1 MKNIYKIFSS
11 IFILFLL
18 IGCAE
23 DFSDNNEFAK
33 NIAPPSNVSAS
44 FDITQDNTGMVTIT
58 PTGEG
63 AISFVID
70 YGDGSPVSSSV
81 KTGGNVTHTFK
92 EGNHTVKVTAKGLN
106 NLTTTADVNLVVSFN
121 APENLQVT
129 IENDTAVSKKV
140 NVTATADW
148 ATVFDFVTGEAG
160 ADPVT
165 ANIGETASFTYKE
178 AGTYTVKVVARG
190 AAIATTEYSQEFEVT
205 AILAPTVS
213 APTPPT
219 RPSTTVVS
227 VFSDAY
233 TNVGNVNMNPDW
245 GQMWQGSGYAE
256 VDLSGDKITHY
267 SKLSYQGV
275 QYDKTDISGME
286 YLHIDAWTA
295 DLNQLKTF
303 LIREPGDA
311 NPREVAVSK
320 ELKKDEWTSLDIPL
334 TEWTSQGITLGDL
347 FQFKFE
353 GVDQWAQA
361 DVFLDNIY
369 FWKANSVGLPI
380 NFDNEEPFKAADGA
394 SFELSKDPEASSNN
408 TGKITNGGNDWENI
422 QITLDEPIKV
432 VSGADN
438 KYSVKIY
445 NPTADTHEL
454 MMKLEQSGDNE
465 YIELKQNFSAKG
477 WNNVTFDF
485 STVSAQAWPN
495 PGAAW
500 DGTADFKKLVLFID
514 GGKKDT
520 GTYHID
526 DLIKGEPQVVNQA
539 LFDDFEGNGTIAWV
553 GDAAGQSVVDNPNG
567 SGKVLKYEDTG
578 GQYANIRF
586 DLAADHS
593 QKFDLTTN
601 NIFTFKI
608 YIPSSG
614 VTGSS
619 PNQVSVKLQDGSS
632 GQPWVGQYEVVT
644 PLQLDQWQSVLVD
657 FSAQANET
665 KFSRIVFQ
673 LNGENNNDNVTAY
686 VDDFYYEVP
695 QAHDDFEGNGN
706 IPAWAEDAAGMSTVD
721 NPYKESIN
729 NSNKVM
735 KYEDTGGQYAN
746 VRFDLDAAKTVKF
759 DLSNANK
766 VTVDVYVPSSSIT
779 GSQDNKLWVKL
790 QDGSKSAPWEGQ
802 VTKEQTIALDKWQ
815 RLEFDFSDQKDQ
827 TAFSRLLL
835 QFNGEN
841 NNDKVTAYVDN
852 IFIHR

>member
-1 MKNIYKIFSS
+1 MKNIYKIFGSLFV
-11 IFILFLL
+11 IFLL
-18 IGCAE
+18 IGCDE
-23 DFSDNNEFAK
+23 NFSDTNEFAK
-33 NIAPPSNVSAS
+33 NVAPPSNVSAS
-44 FDITQDNTGMVTIT
+44 FDITQDNTGLVTIT
-58 PTGEG
+58 PFGEQ
-63 AISFVID
+63 AVSFVLD
-70 YGDGSPVSSSV
+70 YGDGSPVSSSI
-81 KTGGNVTHTFK
+81 KSGGSVQHTFK
-92 EGNHTVKVTAKGLN
+92 EGNHTIKVTATGLN
-106 NLTTTADVNLVVSFN
+106 NLTATADVSLVVSFN

-129 IENDTAVSKKV
+129 IENDTAKSKQV

-148 ATVFDFVTGEAG
+148 ATVFDFISGETG

-165 ANIGETASFTYKE
+165 VNIGETASFTYKE
-178 AGTYTVKVVARG
+178 AGTYSVKVVARG
-190 AAIATTEYSQEFEVT
+190 AAIATTEWAMDFEVT

-213 APTPPT
+213 APTPPS
-219 RPSTTVVS
+219 RPSNTVVS

-233 TNVGNVNMNPDW
+233 TSVADVNMNPDW

-256 VDLSGDKITHY
+256 LDLNGDKITHY
-267 SKLSYQGV
+267 SKISYQGV
-275 QYDKTDISGME
+275 QYAKTDISSME

-320 ELKKDEWTSLDIPL
+320 ELTKDNWTSLDIPL
-334 TEWTSQGITLGDL
+334 TEWTSQGITLEDL

-380 NFDNEEPFKAADGA
+380 SFDKEEPFKGVGGA
-394 SFELSKDPEASSNN
+394 SFELSKDPEDSSNN
-408 TGKITNGGNDWENI
+408 TGKVTNGGQDWE
-422 QITLDEPIKV
+422 TAELMLDEPIKV

-438 KYSVKIY
+438 KYSIRIY

-465 YIELKQNFSAKG
+465 FIELKQNFSAQG
-477 WNNVTFDF
+477 WNNLTFDF
-485 STVSAQAWPN
+485 STVTAQAWPN
-495 PGAAW
+495 PDAAW
-500 DGTADFKKLVLFID
+500 DGTADFKKLVFFID

-526 DLIKGEPQVVNQA
+526 DIIKGEPVVSNQA

-553 GDAAGQSVVDNPNG
+553 EDAAGKSVVDNPNG

-593 QKFDLTTN
+593 KKFDLTTN

-614 VTGSS
+614 ITGSA
-619 PNQVSVKLQDGSS
+619 PNQIEVKLQDGSKS
-632 GQPWVGQYEVVT
+632 APWEGQHGVIA
-644 PLQLDQWQSVLVD
+644 PLELDKWQSVLID
-657 FSAQANET
+657 FSEKAASTE
-665 KFSRIVFQ
+665 FSRIVFQ
-673 LNGENNNDNVTAY
+673 VNGENNNDNVTAY

-729 NSNKVM
+729 KTNKVM

-802 VTKEQTIALDKWQ
+802 VTKEKAIELDKWQ

-841 NNDKVTAYVDN
+841 NNDQVTAYIDN